1 MMVSKKNNNV
11 NNFRIY
17 VNDIEIKRVKKYKY
31 LVMWLDEELSWKNQI
46 QSLSS
51 TLSKIAGVIY
61 KRLETMLIF
70 TV

>member
-1 MMVSKKNNNV
+1 MVSKKNNNV